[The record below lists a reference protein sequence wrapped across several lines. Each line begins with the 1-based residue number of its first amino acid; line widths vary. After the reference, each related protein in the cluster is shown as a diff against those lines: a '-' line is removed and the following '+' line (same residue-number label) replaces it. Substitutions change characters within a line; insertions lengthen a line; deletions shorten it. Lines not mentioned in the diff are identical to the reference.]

1 MRKGARRFL
10 LSSSNW
16 NNSVK
21 AGVTYLNSHNVTSNA
36 NRNIGGHLE
45 LRLVLSYC
53 PEQHFNLH
61 PRKRVEHTAYQVRGL
76 VSKEKTLLSDRAV

>member
-21 AGVTYLNSHNVTSNA
+21 AGVTYLNSNNVASNA
-36 NRNIGGHLE
+36 NRNIGGRLE

-61 PRKRVEHTAYQVRGL
+61 PLARG
-76 VSKEKTLLSDRAV
+76 SNTQPIR